1 MTEPTDAPT
10 AAELQRE
17 ARRRADARRASGE
30 LPVDIDDQLHDD
42 MVRALRRAADRGRV
56 DTEAELLR
64 ATTFPTPAPGGPRR
78 ALVRGIKER
87 VGRLGERA
95 HLTDALTAIDAEQR
109 RQARVVDDT
118 AAQLDALAARITAL
132 ERWAAVPGIGAL
144 PGPTLR
150 TTLSDPHSVES
161 LAEIALIEV
170 LDDGADPESL
180 LAAARRSLRRG
191 GRLVVRTDR
200 PDTIA
205 AALEGWLEVAVEA
218 LAAPPPLEGADA
230 ELVDR
235 LNELLGLDGRCRVV
249 AVR

>member
-10 AAELQRE
+10 AEELQRE

-42 MVRALRRAADRGRV
+42 MIRALRRAADRGRI
-56 DTEAELLR
+56 DTDEELRR
-64 ATTFPTPAPGGPRR
+64 ATTFPTPAPAGTGRNLTRR
-78 ALVRGIKER
+78 MQER

-109 RQARVVDDT
+109 RQGRIVDDT

-132 ERWAAVPGIGAL
+132 ERWAAVPGLGAL

-150 TTLSDPHSVES
+150 TMLSDADSVVA
-161 LAEIALIEV
+161 LTGIALVEV
-170 LDDGADPESL
+170 LDDGTDPEPL
-180 LAAARRSLRRG
+180 FTAARRSLRRG

-205 AALEGWLEVAVEA
+205 AALADWLEVAVEE
-218 LAAPPPLEGADA
+218 LAAPPPLEGDDVA
-230 ELVDR
+230 LVDR
-235 LNELLGLDGRCRVV
+235 LNELLGLDGRRRVV